1 MPTDVKR
8 TIEIINKISPS
19 FCAAKWYNA
28 TIWLGN
34 GRTASCHLPP
44 AHTIPISEISRNPS
58 ALHNTSFKK
67 DRRLEMLIGKR
78 CDECAYCWTVED
90 NAAPNVYSDR
100 VYKTRIY
107 TEDEI
112 LQLSKLDPGSDVDP
126 KTLEISFDNLCNLSC
141 SYCNAEF
148 STTWASDIKVNG
160 PYIELKTSGGGAFQ
174 NAGEHALPYGIKNEN
189 NPYIDAFFKWFHAS
203 LKHNLQ
209 ELRITGGEPTRSP
222 SFWKLLDECEDT
234 TFDFA
239 VNSNL
244 IMDQIK
250 LHQLINASKKF
261 KKFDLYTSGEGYGA
275 HGEFIRSGLDYTLW
289 RNNLVQFAKEGQ
301 YNMIHVMM
309 TISALS
315 IWTVTEFMTDM
326 LELRKQ
332 FGGHQFHMS
341 LNLVRFPSFQ
351 NLNVLP
357 EHLKQTQADRI
368 KTWLSNAIGLSP
380 AETNQIERI
389 VTYLR
394 NVNRSQE
401 DTDSQEDKE
410 NDLKSFTQQYADRKN
425 IALSRVFPTEFIE
438 WFNTI

>member
-1 MPTDVKR
+1 MSTTVKR
-8 TIEIINKISPS
+8 TIEIINEISPS

-44 AHTIPISEISRNPS
+44 AHTIPLKEIAVDPS
-58 ALHNTSFKK
+58 ALHNTGFKK
-67 DRRLEMLIGKR
+67 QRRKEMLDGVR
-78 CDECAYCWTVED
+78 CKECAYCWTVED
-90 NAAPNVYSDR
+90 TASPDIHSDR
-100 VYKTRIY
+100 IYKTKIY
-107 TEDEI
+107 KENEI
-112 LQLSKLDPGSDVDP
+112 LQLANIDPTENIDP

-141 SYCNAEF
+141 TYCNSEF
-148 STTWASDIKVNG
+148 STTWSSDIKLNG
-160 PYIELKTSGGGAFQ
+160 PYTKLKTSGGGAFQ

-189 NPYIDAFFKWFHAS
+189 NPYIEAFFKWFHAG
-203 LKHNLQ
+203 LKNNLQ

-222 SFWKLLDECEDT
+222 WFWKLLDECKDT
-234 TFDFA
+234 KFDFA

-244 IMDQIK
+244 IMDQVK
-250 LHQLINASKKF
+250 LNQLINASKQF
-261 KKFDLYTSGEGYGA
+261 KRFDLYTSGEGYGA
-275 HGEFIRSGLDYTLW
+275 HGEFVRWGLDYSLW
-289 RNNLVQFAKEGQ
+289 RNNLIQFAKEGQ
-301 YNMIHVMM
+301 YNLINVMM

-332 FGGHQFHMS
+332 FGGHQFFMG

-357 EHLKQTQADRI
+357 QHLKQAQADKI
-368 KTWLSNAIGLSP
+368 KIWLSTAVGLHP

-389 VTYLR
+389 VEYLR
-394 NVNRSQE
+394 TVERSQE
-401 DTDSQEDKE
+401 DTDSQENKAK
-410 NDLKSFTQQYADRKN
+410 DLKSFTQQYADRKN
-425 IALSRVFPTEFIE
+425 IAVASVFPTEFIE

>member
-1 MPTDVKR
+1 MQQDIRK
-8 TIEIINKISPS
+8 TIELINDISPS

-44 AHTIPISEISRNPS
+44 AHSIPLEEIKNNPS
-58 ALHNTSFKK
+58 ALHNTTFKK
-67 DRRLEMLIGKR
+67 HRRLEMIQGKR
-78 CDECAYCWTVED
+78 CKECAYCWTVED
-90 NAAPNVYSDR
+90 NASPDVYSDR

-107 TEDEI
+107 QENEI
-112 LQLSKLDPGSDVDP
+112 LQLARLDPQADIDP

-141 SYCNAEF
+141 SYCNSEF
-148 STTWASDIKVNG
+148 STTWASDIKLNG
-160 PYIELKTSGGGAFQ
+160 PYTELKTQGGGAFQ
-174 NAGEHALPYGIKNEN
+174 NSGEHALPYGIKNEN
-189 NPYIDAFFKWFHAS
+189 NPYIEAFFKWFHAS
-203 LKHNLQ
+203 LKNNLQ

-222 SFWKLLDECEDT
+222 WFWKLLDECKDT
-234 TFDFA
+234 KFDFA

-244 IMDQIK
+244 IMDQNK
-250 LHQLINASKKF
+250 LAQLIDASKKF

-275 HGEFIRSGLDYTLW
+275 HGEFIRWGLDYSLW
-289 RNNLVQFAKEGQ
+289 RKNLIQFAQEGK
-301 YNMIHVMM
+301 YSMIHVMM

-315 IWTVTEFMTDM
+315 IWSITEFMTDM

-357 EHLKQTQADRI
+357 IDLKQIQANKI
-368 KTWLSNAIGLSP
+368 ETWLSDAVGLSSS
-380 AETNQIERI
+380 EQNQIERI
-389 VTYLR
+389 VEYLR
-394 NVNRSQE
+394 NVDRSQE
-401 DTDSQEDKE
+401 DTDSQENKQH
-410 NDLKSFTQQYADRKN
+410 DLKKFTQQYADRKN
-425 IALSRVFPTEFIE
+425 VDLSTVFPKEFTQ

>member
-8 TIEIINKISPS
+8 TIEIINEISPS

-44 AHTIPISEISRNPS
+44 AHSISVSEIMKNPS

-67 DRRLEMLIGKR
+67 DRRLEMLTGKR
-78 CDECAYCWTVED
+78 SDECAYCWTVED
-90 NAAPNVYSDR
+90 NAEPNIYSDR

-107 TEDEI
+107 QETEI
-112 LQLSKLDPGSDVDP
+112 LQLSKLDPQADVDP

-141 SYCNAEF
+141 TYCNSEF

-160 PYIELKTSGGGAFQ
+160 PYKDLKTSGAGAFQ
-174 NAGEHALPYGIKNEN
+174 NSGDRALPYGIKNED
-189 NPYIDAFFKWFHAS
+189 NPYIEAFFKWFHGS
-203 LKHNLQ
+203 LKTNLQ

-222 SFWKLLDECEDT
+222 WFWKLLNECENT
-234 TFDFA
+234 NFDFA

-244 IMDQIK
+244 IMDVVK
-250 LHQLINASKKF
+250 LNQLIDASKKF

-275 HGEFIRSGLDYTLW
+275 HAEFIRWGLDYSLW
-289 RNNLVQFAKEGQ
+289 RNNLIRFANEGQ

-315 IWTVTEFMTDM
+315 IWSITEFMTDM

-357 EHLKQTQADRI
+357 EDLKQEQADKI
-368 KTWLSNAIGLSP
+368 ETWLSTAVGLSFS
-380 AETNQIERI
+380 ETNQIERI
-389 VTYLR
+389 ITYLR

-401 DTDSQEDKE
+401 DTDSQENKE
-410 NDLKSFTQQYADRKN
+410 HDLKSFTQQYADRKN
-425 IALSRVFPTEFIE
+425 IELSSIFPTEFVK